1 LDVYLNK
8 ELSWLEFNARVLE
21 EALVSDV
28 PIAERLKFLS
38 IFTSNLDE
46 FFMVRVAGL
55 KKMEQE
61 GFRSSDSPDAMDVTQ
76 VLQHVRARVCAL
88 LEAQYR
94 CLSGVVLPA
103 LEAENV
109 KLLSMQQVSPSQ
121 KAALDDFFD
130 EEVSPVLTPLGVDP
144 AHPFPFLVNQSLY
157 LVVVPKADHK
167 VSADGVL
174 GVGFVE
180 VPSVLPRLIALKSD
194 QPGEQ
199 CFVLLEDLIASN
211 LESLFFGFQM
221 EAAYPVRVTRNLDY
235 NLLEN
240 KVVDLLKSIQREMV
254 NREHQE
260 VVRLEADANLP
271 DPYVEL
277 LKQKL
282 GVTDSDIYKLPRPMY
297 ISGLMD
303 LYRHAPEHLKDPP
316 FNPRLPPGLASSD
329 DIFSV
334 IAKQDLLVHHPYE
347 SFYAVTEFLSS
358 AAHDPNVLA
367 IKLTLYRSAGDS
379 PIIEALIAA
388 AENGKQV
395 TAVVELKA
403 RFDERNNILWARRL
417 ERAGVNV
424 VFGFVGLKTHGKMT
438 LVVRRERGKL
448 VRYVHVSTGNYN
460 SSTAKLYTDIGLFTT
475 DEAVGRDIAT
485 IFNLITGFDVLTGAN
500 RLKEEAIVG
509 RLEKLF
515 IAPVNMRKEILRL
528 IKQEAEHA
536 KRSGQGFIRAKMNA
550 LVDKAII
557 DAIYDASRAG
567 VKIQLIVRGIC
578 SLRPGV
584 PGLSSNIEVISIV
597 DRFLEHSRVWHF
609 HAGGE
614 NKVYISSA
622 DWMQR
627 NMDRRI
633 EIAIPV
639 DNPNVKNR
647 LVNEILQTC
656 WMDDA
661 KARIL
666 QPDGSYVRRLPPAGK
681 EPLRAQQRF
690 IDIAREG
697 GIQSMPYEI
706 AIRHKPKLKGERPI
720 MKKKEKK
727 EKDKDRERD
736 REKRPDANVA
746 LMASAAVAAAAAAA
760 NPPAAALPAL
770 PPAATPA
777 PLVGGTSAAPQR
789 PSPAT
794 PSERLLSAVVENGP
808 DGSDEGS

>member
-1 LDVYLNK
+1 MSPNLPSSSVLTSYLNK

-21 EALVSDV
+21 EALTPSV

-46 FFMVRVAGL
+46 YFMVRVAGL

-61 GFRSSDSPDAMDVTQ
+61 GLRSSDSPDEMDVTQ
-76 VLQHVRARVCAL
+76 VLHHIRTRVESL
-88 LEAQYR
+88 LAAQYR
-94 CLSGVVLPA
+94 CLLDEVLPS

-109 KLLSMQQVSPSQ
+109 KILTMKQVTPAQ
-121 KAALDDFFD
+121 KSALNAFY
-130 EEVSPVLTPLGVDP
+130 EAEVSPVLTPLGVDP
-144 AHPFPFLVNQSLY
+144 AHPFPFLVNQSIY
-157 LVVVPKADHK
+157 LVIVPKAAPRASVDTEL
-167 VSADGVL
+167 S
-174 GVGFVE
+174 VGFVE
-180 VPSVLPRLIALKSD
+180 VPAVLPRLVATKSER
-194 QPGEQ
+194 PGEQ
-199 CFVLLEDLIASN
+199 CFVRLEDLIASN
-211 LESLFFGFQM
+211 LESLFFGFHM
-221 EAAYPVRVTRNLDY
+221 EAAYPIRVTRNLDY

-240 KVVDLLKSIQREMV
+240 KVVDLLKSIQREMI

-260 VVRLEADANLP
+260 VVRVEVDASLP
-271 DPYVEL
+271 ESYIEL
-277 LKQKL
+277 LKQKI
-282 GVTDSDIYKLPRPMY
+282 GVTDCDIYKIPNPIY

-316 FNPRLPPGLASSD
+316 FNPRLPPVLASSD

-367 IKLTLYRSAGDS
+367 IKQTLYRSAGDS

-424 VFGFVGLKTHGKMT
+424 VFGFVGLKTHGKMS

-448 VRYVHVSTGNYN
+448 LRYVHVSTGNYN

-475 DEAVGRDIAT
+475 NEAIGRDVAT
-485 IFNLITGFDVLTGAN
+485 IFNLVTGFDVLTGAN
-500 RLKEEAIVG
+500 RLKDEAIVS
-509 RLEKLF
+509 RLEK
-515 IAPVNMRKEILRL
+515 IWVAPVNLRKEILKL
-528 IKQEAEHA
+528 IKQEIDHC
-536 KRSGQGFIRAKMNA
+536 KRTGHGSIRAKMNA
-550 LVDKAII
+550 LVDKSII
-557 DAIYDASRAG
+557 DALYEASKAG

-584 PGLSSNIEVISIV
+584 QGLSTNIEVISII

-614 NKVYISSA
+614 NKVFITSA
-622 DWMQR
+622 DWMPR

-633 EIAIPV
+633 EIVIPV
-639 DNPNVKNR
+639 ENPLVKSR
-647 LVNEILQTC
+647 LVNEILHIG
-656 WMDDA
+656 WSDDT
-661 KARIL
+661 KARVL
-666 QPDGSYVRRLPPAGK
+666 QPDGSYTRRVPAPGKSAVRS
-681 EPLRAQQRF
+681 QQTF
-690 IDIAREG
+690 IDIARAG
-697 GIQSMPYEI
+697 GIQSMPYEL

-720 MKKKEKK
+720 AKKKEKK
-727 EKDKDRERD
+727 EKDRD
-736 REKRPDANVA
+736 RRQDHNAIP
-746 LMASAAVAAAAAAA
+746 ASVSSHSSSSAS
-760 NPPAAALPAL
+760 PTPAEPASLAGLQVLSQKNLPQQSGEL
-770 PPAATPA
+770 PPNSNEPK
-777 PLVGGTSAAPQR
+777 PFSSGT
-789 PSPAT
+789 
-794 PSERLLSAVVENGP
+794 
-808 DGSDEGS
+808 EGS

>member
-1 LDVYLNK
+1 MLDIYLNK

-21 EALVSDV
+21 EALTPSV

-46 FFMVRVAGL
+46 YFMVRVAGL

-61 GFRSSDSPDAMDVTQ
+61 GLRSSDSPDEMNVTL
-76 VLQHVRARVCAL
+76 VLQHIRTRVDTL
-88 LEAQYR
+88 LATQYR
-94 CLSGVVLPA
+94 CLIHDVLPLLA
-103 LEAENV
+103 SQNV
-109 KLLSMQQVSPSQ
+109 KILSMKQVTAAQ
-121 KAALDDFFD
+121 KSTLDAFFD
-130 EEVSPVLTPLGVDP
+130 AEISPVLTPLGVDP
-144 AHPFPFLVNQSLY
+144 AHPFPFLVNQAIY
-157 LVVVPKADHK
+157 LVVIPKSDAK
-167 VSADGVL
+167 GVL
-174 GVGFVE
+174 DGEPAVGFVE
-180 VPSVLPRLIALKSD
+180 VPSVLPRLVAIKSD
-194 QPGEQ
+194 KPGEQ

-221 EAAYPVRVTRNLDY
+221 ESAYTIRVTRNLDY

-240 KVVDLLKSIQREMV
+240 KVVDLLKSIQREMI

-260 VVRLEADANLP
+260 VVRVEVDETLP
-271 DPYVEL
+271 QPYIDL
-277 LKQKL
+277 LKQKI
-282 GVTDSDIYKLPRPMY
+282 GVTDADIYKIPRPMY

-303 LYRHAPEHLKDPP
+303 LYRHAPDHLKDPP
-316 FNPRLPPGLASSD
+316 FNPRLPPVLATSD

-347 SFYAVTEFLSS
+347 SFYAVTEFLTS

-367 IKLTLYRSAGDS
+367 IKQTLYRSAGDS
-379 PIIEALIAA
+379 PIIEALVSA

-424 VFGFVGLKTHGKMT
+424 VFGFVGLKTHSKMT

-475 DEAVGRDIAT
+475 DEGIGRDVAT
-485 IFNLITGFDVLTGAN
+485 IFNLVTGFDVLTGAN
-500 RLKEEAIVG
+500 RLKEEAIVR
-509 RLEKLF
+509 RLEK
-515 IAPVNMRKEILRL
+515 IWVAPVNLRKEIIKL
-528 IKQEAEHA
+528 IKQEIEFC
-536 KRSGQGFIRAKMNA
+536 KRTGHGAIRAKMNA

-557 DAIYDASRAG
+557 DVLYEASKAG

-584 PGLSSNIEVISIV
+584 PGLSSNIEVISII

-622 DWMQR
+622 DWMPR

-633 EIAIPV
+633 EIVIPV
-639 DNPNVKNR
+639 QNQHVKNR
-647 LVNEILQTC
+647 LVNEILQIC
-656 WMDDA
+656 WLDDS
-661 KARIL
+661 KARVL
-666 QPDGSYVRRLPPAGK
+666 QPDGSYTRRAPPPGK
-681 EPLRAQQRF
+681 PAIRSQQRF

-697 GIQSMPYEI
+697 GIQSMPYEL

-720 MKKKEKK
+720 AKKKEKK
-727 EKDKDRERD
+727 EKDRD
-736 REKRPDANVA
+736 KRLDNHMLIASTANANLNPSEA
-746 LMASAAVAAAAAAA
+746 LVASANEQSQARLNKSLIDAGDSI
-760 NPPAAALPAL
+760 
-770 PPAATPA
+770 ATQVDPT
-777 PLVGGTSAAPQR
+777 PKLG
-789 PSPAT
+789 PS
-794 PSERLLSAVVENGP
+794 S
-808 DGSDEGS
+808 